1 MTPATVAPAPPP
13 IARSVPG
20 PPPALPI
27 TVRHPDGSEETSERP
42 AVWHRASHLGLLHAA
57 TNGYV
62 EIAAGRRDPD
72 GELHIYTR
80 HFPPHFLPG
89 GARGGPMWRDPLL
102 RLAEQH
108 HRRGEEVFVGVA
120 PRAARRGVKEA
131 VHFTRCLW
139 MDIDHAGYGTR
150 IDDFLTRFPAH
161 VEIASAGGDGEDR
174 DDGHRHLVWV
184 LSKPQVARTVIDKD
198 TGKLHLNALEVMQ
211 GTGGR
216 GRPRI
221 VGYRDLRTKQLI
233 TNAEVTDW
241 IERWNY
247 RLIHLLGHLDGD
259 SRGYIADKQCR
270 ERARVLR
277 LAGTR
282 NKKTGRYA
290 RIARVDR
297 SLPPYDISQLVGAL
311 KDPPRSRPVKRRD
324 LRGHA
329 YDPYRLIP
337 AAVYFPILAGAEVPA
352 TGNMHCPSPTHPDVK
367 ESCSVDEYVFHCFG
381 CGAQGSIYDLWALMT
396 GRATGD
402 ELAADRALFH
412 TVASEVRE
420 RCRHL
425 V

>member
-1 MTPATVAPAPPP
+1 
-13 IARSVPG
+13 
-20 PPPALPI
+20 
-27 TVRHPDGSEETSERP
+27 
-42 AVWHRASHLGLLHAA
+42 
-57 TNGYV
+57 
-62 EIAAGRRDPD
+62 
-72 GELHIYTR
+72 
-80 HFPPHFLPG
+80 
-89 GARGGPMWRDPLL
+89 
-102 RLAEQH
+102 
-108 HRRGEEVFVGVA
+108 
-120 PRAARRGVKEA
+120 
-131 VHFTRCLW
+131 
-139 MDIDHAGYGTR
+139 MDIDHAGYGPR
-150 IDDFLTRFPAH
+150 IGDFLTRFPAH

-174 DDGHRHLVWV
+174 HDGHRHLVWM

-198 TGKLHLNALEVMQ
+198 TGELYLNALEVVQ

-221 VGYRDLRTKQLI
+221 VGYRDLRTKRLI

-247 RLIHLLGHLDGD
+247 RLIHLLGHLDGGD
-259 SRGYIADKQCR
+259 SRKYIADKQCR

-277 LAGTR
+277 LAGTV

-297 SLPPYDISQLVGAL
+297 SLPPYDISRLVGDL
-311 KDPPRSRPVKRRD
+311 KDPPRSRPVRVRD
-324 LRGHA
+324 MRGHA
-329 YDPYRLIP
+329 YDPYLLIP
-337 AAVYFPILAGAEVPA
+337 TAVYFPILAGVEAPA
-352 TGNMHCPSPTHPDVK
+352 PGSGNMHCPSPTHPDVK

-381 CGAQGSIYDLWALMT
+381 CGAQGSIYDLRALMT
-396 GRATGD
+396 GRVTGD

>member
-1 MTPATVAPAPPP
+1 MTPATLAPPP
-13 IARSVPG
+13 PRIARSAPQ
-20 PPPALPI
+20 PALAI
-27 TVRHPDGSEETSERP
+27 TVRQRDGSEDTFERP
-42 AVWHRASHLGLLHAA
+42 AVWHRASHLGLLHAT

-62 EIAAGRRDPD
+62 EIAAGRRDAAGD
-72 GELHIYTR
+72 LHIYTR
-80 HFPPHFLPG
+80 HHPPHFLPG
-89 GARGGPMWRDPLL
+89 GATAGPRWREPLL
-102 RLAEQH
+102 QLAEQH
-108 HRRGEEVFVGVA
+108 HRRGEEVFLGVA
-120 PRAARRGVKEA
+120 PRATRRGVKEA

-150 IDDFLTRFPAH
+150 IDEFLSECPAH
-161 VEIASAGGDGEDR
+161 VEIASAGGEGDER
-174 DDGHRHLVWV
+174 NDGHRHLVWI
-184 LSKPQVARTVIDKD
+184 LAKPQVARTVIDKD
-198 TGKLHLNALEVMQ
+198 TGELYLNALEVLQ

-221 VGYRDLRTKQLI
+221 VGYRDLRTKRLI

-247 RLIHLLGHLDGD
+247 RLIHQLGHLDG
-259 SRGYIADKQCR
+259 SGKPKYVADKQCR

-277 LAGTR
+277 LAGTV

-297 SLPPYDISQLVGAL
+297 GLPPYDINQLVGAL
-311 KDPPRSRPVKRRD
+311 KDPPRSRPVLVRD
-324 LRGHA
+324 VRGHA

-337 AAVYFPILAGAEVPA
+337 AAVYFPILAGDQVPGS
-352 TGNMHCPSPTHPDVK
+352 GNMHCPSPTHPDVK

-396 GRATGD
+396 GRPTGD
-402 ELAADRALFH
+402 ELAADRQLFH

-420 RCRHL
+420 RCKHL

>member
-1 MTPATVAPAPPP
+1 MTPATLTPAPRRIGRSAPPPAPP
-13 IARSVPG
+13 
-20 PPPALPI
+20 LPI
-27 TVRHPDGSEETSERP
+27 TVRQRDGSEETVERP
-42 AVWHRASHLGLLHAA
+42 ATWHRASHLGLLHAA

-62 EIAAGRRDPD
+62 EIAAGRRGAD
-72 GELHIYTR
+72 GDLHIYTR
-80 HFPPHFLPG
+80 HFPRHFLPG
-89 GARGGPMWRDPLL
+89 GATGGPMWREPLL
-102 RLAEQH
+102 HLAEQH
-108 HRRGEEVFVGVA
+108 HRRGEEVFLGAA
-120 PRAARRGVKEA
+120 PRATRRGVKEA

-139 MDIDHAGYGTR
+139 MDVDHAGYGPR
-150 IDDFLTRFPAH
+150 IDAFLEQYPAH
-161 VEIASAGGDGEDR
+161 VELATAGGDGEDR
-174 DDGHRHLVWV
+174 DDGHRHFVWM
-184 LSKPQVARTVIDKD
+184 LSKAQVARTVIDKD
-198 TGKLHLNALEVMQ
+198 SGELYLNAMEVLQ

-221 VGYRDLRTKQLI
+221 VGYRDLRTKRLI

-247 RLIHLLGHLDGD
+247 RMIHQLGHLDGD
-259 SRGYIADKQCR
+259 LRKYIADKQCR

-277 LAGTR
+277 LAGTV

-297 SLPPYDISQLVGAL
+297 SLPPYDIGRLVEEL
-311 KDPPRSRPVKRRD
+311 RDPPRSRPVLARD

-329 YDPYRLIP
+329 YDAYRLIP
-337 AAVYFPILAGAEVPA
+337 TAVYFPILAGVEAPGS
-352 TGNMHCPSPTHPDVK
+352 GNIHCPSPTHPDVK

-396 GRATGD
+396 GRVTGD
-402 ELAADRALFH
+402 ELAANRPLFH
-412 TVASEVRE
+412 TIASEVRE